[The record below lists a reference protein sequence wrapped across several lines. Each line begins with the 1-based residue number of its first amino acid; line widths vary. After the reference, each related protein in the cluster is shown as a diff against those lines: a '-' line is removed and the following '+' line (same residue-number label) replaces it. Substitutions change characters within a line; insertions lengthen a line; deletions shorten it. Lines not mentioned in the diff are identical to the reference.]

1 MLQVCSG
8 FEGVGSAGHFV
19 WLIADD
25 DEGALETMSAGG
37 DAAWAS
43 IGGLPMAKGARTQI
57 FKPPICSL
65 HHEPIPK
72 CIDSVSVF
80 ALALVPLFFFLFFV
94 YLLHWGLLWLRAV
107 RIGRRSLFCYLLAW
121 KSSWLIAGRT
131 FWSMLDVHNGDERRY
146 SPTVRI
152 HTAEK
157 RRTLLEQEIATDT
170 VFDV

>member
-57 FKPPICSL
+57 FFPPICSL

-80 ALALVPLFFFLFFV
+80 ALAMVPLFFFFLF
-94 YLLHWGLLWLRAV
+94 LLPSSLGVVVAQSRSHREQKLVLLPAGLEVVVAH
-107 RIGRRSLFCYLLAW
+107 S
-121 KSSWLIAGRT
+121 RT
-131 FWSMLDVHNGDERRY
+131 NFLVHARC
-146 SPTVRI
+146 P
-152 HTAEK
+152 
-157 RRTLLEQEIATDT
+157 
-170 VFDV
+170 